1 MAKTGRNDLCH
12 CGSGRKYKK
21 CHGVKE
27 TPAARRRILLLAVGG
42 AVLAA
47 ILVGISSLTGQGSGP
62 TRVCPPS
69 TAIIHDASGVEI
81 RRSLDR
87 FGSHSDM

>member
-27 TPAARRRILLLAVGG
+27 TPAARGRVMLLVVGG
-42 AVLAA
+42 AVVAA
-47 ILVGISSLTGQGSGP
+47 ILIGITSFTGQPSGP
-62 TRVCPPS
+62 TRIWSPEHGHY
-69 TAIIHDASGVEI
+69 HDANGVAVP
-81 RRSLDR
+81 
-87 FGSHSDM
+87 